1 MNYFEENEDQGVELA
16 AADPKMGEA
25 TLSHIQATL
34 NRIFG
39 KGEWVSLE
47 IETIS
52 MVLGL
57 VLDGLTRDKIQLLQ
71 VYEVHPDKFFDD
83 PVFMLYATDV
93 INNIE
98 ADFEYV
104 PTPTSLELAY
114 AIEETKKVLAAN
126 DQYFSF
132 DYNIIE
138 SVAYL
143 LRQEGYSEPIEPFDF
158 IPKTKLEEGQLPE
171 DTENK
176 RKAIKKYLKYMG
188 I

>member
-1 MNYFEENEDQGVELA
+1 MNYTEENEDQGVELVM
-16 AADPKMGEA
+16 ADPRMGEA
-25 TLSHIQATL
+25 TLSHIKSTL
-34 NRIFG
+34 DRIFG
-39 KGEWVSLE
+39 KSEWASLE

-57 VLDGLTRDKIQLLQ
+57 ILDGLTRDKIQLLQ
-71 VYEVHPDKFFDD
+71 IFEVHPDKFFDD

-114 AIEETKKVLAAN
+114 AIEEVKKILAAN

-132 DYNIIE
+132 DYNIVE

-143 LRQEGYSEPIEPFDF
+143 LRQEGYSEPIETFDF
-158 IPKTKLEEGQLPE
+158 IPKDKLVAGQTPE

-176 RKAIKKYLKYMG
+176 RKAIKKYLKHMG